1 MYEND
6 RRIVLTLDAGG
17 TNFVFSAIQ
26 GCREIVSPLTLP
38 SGAHSLPLCLDTLRK
53 GFQSVMDNL
62 RQKGLQPVAISFAF
76 PGPADFVNG
85 IIMDLNNMPAFRGG
99 VPLKA
104 YLEEL
109 FHLPVFI
116 NNDADMFTF
125 GECMAGALPQT
136 NRRLAEAGCH
146 KQFRNLIGFTF
157 GTGFGCGITHHGQ
170 LYVGDNSSAGEI
182 LLLRHRYQHEIIV
195 EEGVSIRAVN
205 RVYHEHA
212 DDDRDLSPLDILHIA
227 EGDLPGD
234 REAALK
240 SFEEFGA
247 VAADGIAQAITL
259 LDGLIVLG
267 GGLCG
272 NKKYFLPAMM
282 RELNGRI
289 KTLSGE
295 KDRLEMKVYNLDD
308 EEGFKAFC
316 ANTVQRIPVPGT
328 DKMVDYDPVK
338 RLGLVFSKLGTSRA
352 TAIGAY
358 TFALSQLG

>member
-6 RRIVLTLDAGG
+6 QRTVLTLDAGG

-26 GCREIVSPLTLP
+26 RCQEVVRPLTLP
-38 SGAHSLPLCLDTLRK
+38 SQAHSLPLCLETMRQ
-53 GFQSVMDNL
+53 GFQNILDQL
-62 RQKGLQPVAISFAF
+62 RQKGLQAVAISFAF
-76 PGPADFVNG
+76 PGPADYTRG

-104 YLEEL
+104 FLEAQ

-125 GECMAGALPQT
+125 GECMAGALPET
-136 NRRLAEAGCH
+136 NRRLAQAGCP

-157 GTGFGCGITHHGQ
+157 GTGFGCGITHNGQ

-195 EEGVSIRAVN
+195 EEGVSIRAVQ
-205 RVYHEHA
+205 RVYHEHCN
-212 DDDRDLSPLDILHIA
+212 DSRELSPLDILHIA
-227 EGDLPGD
+227 EGSLTGD
-234 REAALK
+234 RKAALK

-247 VAADGIAQAITL
+247 VAADGIAQAMTL

-272 NKKYFLPAMM
+272 NRKYFLPAMM
-282 RELNGRI
+282 RELNGKI
-289 KTLSGE
+289 ATLDGT

-316 ANTVQRIPVPGT
+316 TNTVQQIPVPGT
-328 DKMVDYDPVK
+328 DRTVDYDPVK
-338 RLGLVFSKLGTSRA
+338 RTGLVFSKLGTSRA

-358 TFALSQLG
+358 TFALSHLD